1 MSQPPQAIDWESR
14 YQAGATGWERA
25 GPNPA
30 FLSWRASGALA
41 PCRILVPGAGRSHE
55 PLALAEAG
63 FDVTVLD
70 IAPSAAAAQAARLAP
85 FGARARVVSG
95 DLFAHA
101 PVAPY
106 DAIYDQTCLCALPPA
121 RLSEY
126 VALLARWLRPGGRL
140 FALFMQTGEP
150 GGPPFDCA
158 LPVMRD
164 LFASPLWSWPA
175 TLEAAVPHGP
185 GRIEQP
191 AVLIRR

>member
-25 GPNPA
+25 GPHPA

-41 PCRILVPGAGRSHE
+41 PCRILIPGAGRSHE

-85 FGARARVVSG
+85 FGARARVVTS
-95 DLFAHA
+95 DLFVHA
-101 PVAPY
+101 PTPPY

-150 GGPPFDCA
+150 GGPPFDCP
-158 LPVMRD
+158 LPTMRA
-164 LFASPLWSWPA
+164 LFAPPLWAWPSA
-175 TLEAAVPHGP
+175 LDAEVPHGP
-185 GRIEQP
+185 GRVEQP
-191 AVLIRR
+191 AVLVRR

>member
-1 MSQPPQAIDWESR
+1 MSQPPSSIDWESR
-14 YQAGATGWERA
+14 YRAGATGWERA
-25 GPNPA
+25 ALNPA

-85 FGARARVVSG
+85 FGSRARVVSG

-101 PVAPY
+101 PAAPY
-106 DAIYDQTCLCALPPA
+106 DAVYDQTCLCALPPE
-121 RLSEY
+121 RLGEY
-126 VALLARWLRPGGRL
+126 AALLAGWLRPGGRL

-150 GGPPFDCA
+150 GGPPFDCP
-158 LPVMRD
+158 LPSMRA
-164 LFASPLWSWPA
+164 LFAPPLWAWPSA
-175 TLEAAVPHGP
+175 LDAEVPHGP
-185 GRIEQP
+185 GRVEQP
-191 AVLIRR
+191 AVLVRR